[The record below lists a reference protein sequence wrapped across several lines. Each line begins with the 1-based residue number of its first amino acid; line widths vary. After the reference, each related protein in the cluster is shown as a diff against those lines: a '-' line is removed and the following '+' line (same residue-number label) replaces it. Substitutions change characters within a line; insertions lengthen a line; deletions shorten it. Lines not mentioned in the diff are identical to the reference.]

1 MAASLLSQSRGGWL
15 ALGLVFPVLLL
26 QVRQVRPRLFG
37 RVLVLSLVSVAA
49 VVAVLAFTPRLNAR
63 VAVAVTEV
71 GSYLATG
78 DGSTSLGTRL
88 DQYRL
93 AARHDSAKT
102 LAGLGCAW
110 LCARNGAHGGQRP
123 VCARASL
130 LPGDPQHLSGYMGQ
144 GRPPRRAAAGRVVCL
159 RAVPV
164 LAQRL
169 GACGNGRRSSSGW
182 HDALALRTMGSL
194 VPVCYLVFGMSQP
207 FFNHNSGIMFFVFY
221 VAVLWTALRG
231 LERGLGPQ
239 QAKSVPY
246 DLAQHP
252 GAGLQRRA
260 LSGGMPGLGGR
271 AAAEGWR
278 R

>member
-1 MAASLLSQSRGGWL
+1 MGLAVPAGMAASLLSQSRGGWL

-93 AARHDSAKT
+93 AAQLIPQKPW
-102 LAGLGCAW
+102 LGW
-110 LCARNGAHGGQRP
+110 GAHGFVQEMERMVASGQFAQEQVYYP
-123 VCARASL
+123 EIHNIFLDAWVKVGL
-130 LPGDPQHLSGYMGQ
+130 LGVLLQ
-144 GRPPRRAAAGRVVCL
+144 AALFAYVLYLFWPSPWRL
-159 RAVPV
+159 RQWPED
-164 LAQRL
+164 
-169 GACGNGRRSSSGW
+169 SSGW

-239 QAKSVPY
+239 QGVAV
-246 DLAQHP
+246 
-252 GAGLQRRA
+252 
-260 LSGGMPGLGGR
+260 
-271 AAAEGWR
+271 
-278 R
+278 